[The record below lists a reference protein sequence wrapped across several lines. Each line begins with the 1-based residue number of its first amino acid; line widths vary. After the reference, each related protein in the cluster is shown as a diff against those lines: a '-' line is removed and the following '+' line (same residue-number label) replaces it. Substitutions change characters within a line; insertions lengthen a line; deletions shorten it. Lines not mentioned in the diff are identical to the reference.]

1 MRMARP
7 PRERSAFGE
16 RLLAARKH
24 AGLSQSDL
32 AKAVGMSQ
40 SGLAEAEMSAQGS
53 SKTAQ
58 LAAAT
63 GVSPRWLADGEGPML
78 LVSEPIRH
86 YGGGASAMPAASP
99 IPIGPTVAVHS
110 LITQLGEL
118 LERHDHLAR
127 LSIAPLLQR
136 LAEHPEERAAI
147 AQHVHRA
154 LSGNMGNGRAP
165 ESSDSPTGAKQTT
178 GK

>member
-1 MRMARP
+1 MARP

-58 LAAAT
+58 IAAVT
-63 GVSPRWLADGEGPML
+63 GVNPKWLADGEGAML
-78 LVSEPIRH
+78 IAAEPAPPYQIAPTTR
-86 YGGGASAMPAASP
+86 PAASP
-99 IPIGPTVAVHS
+99 IPIGPSVAVHS
-110 LITQLGEL
+110 LISQLGEL
-118 LERHDHLAR
+118 LEQHDHLAR

-136 LAEHPEERAAI
+136 LAEHPQERAAI

-154 LSGNMGNGRAP
+154 LSGSMGNERAP
-165 ESSDSPTGAKQTT
+165 ESSDSQTGAKQTT